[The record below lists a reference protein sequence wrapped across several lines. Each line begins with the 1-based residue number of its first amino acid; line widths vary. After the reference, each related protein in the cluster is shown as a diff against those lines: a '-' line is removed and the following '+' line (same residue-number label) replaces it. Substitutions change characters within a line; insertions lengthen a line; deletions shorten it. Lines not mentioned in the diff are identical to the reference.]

1 METEPKTLSIRSKI
15 VISILILASILTFLI
30 YIISNKIILNSYI
43 TLQNDVVSINIKRV
57 NFALNNLKETQ
68 ITKSKDWA
76 FWDSSY
82 AFIKDHNKE
91 YIDDNLQTISLVNL
105 NVNFMAFIDK
115 DGNII
120 FDKAI
125 NLQNGEEINSE
136 ALMSFLVK
144 QTKYINHPSANSLDT
159 VVSGFM
165 KTPNGLAFVSSAN
178 ILSTEGK
185 GPVNGVLIL
194 GNFLDENVT
203 KRIGDSIFYPVTVND
218 YNGSLTDDMLIAQK
232 ILSAN
237 TKSFIYNLP
246 DGNVAGYSLIYD
258 LDNNP
263 IAIAKI
269 VLPRDFYNKGRNSFN
284 IFTGMIFGVGLSAG
298 FVILLLLEK
307 LILRRFVRLND
318 EILEISKAKDLTRR
332 IKIDKNDEIGNLT
345 NVINK
350 MLSELYILQEK
361 EKESD
366 KVQKVANDEL
376 KKHMEETEKINKLMV
391 NRELAMIELKR
402 KVEELEKGKTN

>member
-1 METEPKTLSIRSKI
+1 MDTEPKTLSIRSKI
-15 VISILILASILTFLI
+15 VISILILAFILTCLI

-115 DGNII
+115 DSNII
-120 FDKAI
+120 FSKAI

-144 QTKYINHPSANSLDT
+144 QTKYINHPSTDSLDT

-165 KTPNGLAFVSSAN
+165 KTPDGLAFVSSAN
-178 ILSTEGK
+178 ILSTDGK
-185 GPVNGVLIL
+185 GPVNGVLVM
-194 GNFLDENVT
+194 GNFLDGNVT
-203 KRIGDSIFYPVTVND
+203 KKIGDAILYPVIVSD
-218 YNGSLTDDMLIAQK
+218 YNGLLTDDMLIAQK
-232 ILSAN
+232 ALSAN
-237 TKSFIYNLP
+237 TKSFIYNLS
-246 DGNVAGYSLIYD
+246 DGNIAGYSLFYD

-263 IAIAKI
+263 VAISKVI
-269 VLPRDFYNKGRNSFN
+269 IPRDFYNKGKSSFN
-284 IFTGMIFGVGLSAG
+284 IFTIIIFGI
-298 FVILLLLEK
+298 FLLFSFGIIVLLEK
-307 LILRRFVRLND
+307 LILHRLVRLD
-318 EILEISKAKDLTRR
+318 KEVLEISNAKDLTKR
-332 IKIDKNDEIGNLT
+332 IKVEKNDEIGNLT

-366 KVQKVANDEL
+366 KVEKVANNEL

-391 NRELAMIELKR
+391 NRELAMIELKQ